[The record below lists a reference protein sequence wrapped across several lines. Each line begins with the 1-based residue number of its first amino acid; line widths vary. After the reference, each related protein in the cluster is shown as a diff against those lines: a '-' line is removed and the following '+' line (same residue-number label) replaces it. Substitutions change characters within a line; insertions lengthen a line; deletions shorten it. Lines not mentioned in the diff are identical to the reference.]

1 MADSWGFIII
11 IFFVAAVIVFIIK
24 LFVEYPGL
32 LQLACIYKEDNKRE
46 QKLEKFQ
53 RTGKDIEKIGQSD
66 ELEHLGKNTESKEKL
81 EARIKYLEEKLKKK
95 DKKIKNLKSRITL
108 SEGGKN
114 KKTGIR
120 FHKGILKRQTLNED
134 IHENEN
140 SEEYEE
146 EVVNNIQNDQ
156 NTDILN
162 GATSIQCKELKLL
175 NSKIHFV

>member
-32 LQLACIYKEDNKRE
+32 LQLACIYKEDNKRGH
-46 QKLEKFQ
+46 KLEKFQ
-53 RTGKDIEKIGQSD
+53 RTGKDIEKNGQSN